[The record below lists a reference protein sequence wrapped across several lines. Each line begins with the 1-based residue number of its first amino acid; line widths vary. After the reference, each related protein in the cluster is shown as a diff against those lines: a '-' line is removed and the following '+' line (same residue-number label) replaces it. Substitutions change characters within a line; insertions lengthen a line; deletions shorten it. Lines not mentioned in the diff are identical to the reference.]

1 MYSGVCFCC
10 TEQNS
15 DYGWL
20 EMSRYFFFWEKS
32 KRTWPIFPI
41 YMLLPMMLLLLLM
54 LPLDDNSISLYCHV
68 VINSVI
74 NVTPTHTIFKKR
86 LNDLRWYSD
95 PDDDDDDDV
104 MADAEYSP
112 IFQMKM
118 KARTYL
124 HYYYFKSHIL
134 RWNYWIIYIFC
145 QGGLNAT
152 ETHYQTK
159 IHCDVHKIKWYFLD
173 AREDLMGG

>member
-1 MYSGVCFCC
+1 
-10 TEQNS
+10 
-15 DYGWL
+15 
-20 EMSRYFFFWEKS
+20 
-32 KRTWPIFPI
+32 
-41 YMLLPMMLLLLLM
+41 MMLLLLLM
-54 LPLDDNSISLYCHV
+54 PPLDDNSISLYCHV

-124 HYYYFKSHIL
+124 HYYYFKSHIF

-145 QGGLNAT
+145 QGGLTTT
-152 ETHYQTK
+152 ETYYQTN
-159 IHCDVHKIKWYFLD
+159 IRCDVHKIKWYFLD
-173 AREDLMGG
+173 AREDLMGGYYYTRNQDYDRKWILAQISSGNFEWNFFGWKTLNVLKIV